1 MPGDLL
7 AFQNP
12 VAVQVQ
18 CLRIPM
24 KPHGQLLIGRE
35 LHLAGNACL
44 PLVGQGHG
52 TEVSIHCLS
61 LPAYTKVLYARRVA
75 HVAAR
80 YCPSFDGMAELVGIH
95 AWLCEQADR

>member
-1 MPGDLL
+1 
-7 AFQNP
+7 
-12 VAVQVQ
+12 
-18 CLRIPM
+18 
-24 KPHGQLLIGRE
+24 
-35 LHLAGNACL
+35 
-44 PLVGQGHG
+44 
-52 TEVSIHCLS
+52 

>member
-1 MPGDLL
+1 
-7 AFQNP
+7 
-12 VAVQVQ
+12 
-18 CLRIPM
+18 M
-24 KPHGQLLIGRE
+24 KPHGQLLVGRE

-52 TEVSIHCLS
+52 TEVSIHGFS

-80 YCPSFDGMAELVGIH
+80 YCPSFDGIAE
-95 AWLCEQADR
+95 